1 MAGILDSWLLVEVDS
16 CSHTTAAQCFLHNTH
31 HSHYSFL
38 GSAGSVCLQNSKTH
52 KTLAGGVEKVVID
65 IVGEHWYQSRILNCY
80 SVAVKPYGLD
90 HLVLLMVREEVHLAG
105 SYHMADR
112 NTGVLDSEGVQSR
125 KNTVLLVEEEKVCHR
140 WSIDAEV
147 DDDRMHQLHHRME

>member
-1 MAGILDSWLLVEVDS
+1 M
-16 CSHTTAAQCFLHNTH
+16 
-31 HSHYSFL
+31 
-38 GSAGSVCLQNSKTH
+38 
-52 KTLAGGVEKVVID
+52 
-65 IVGEHWYQSRILNCY
+65 
-80 SVAVKPYGLD
+80 
-90 HLVLLMVREEVHLAG
+90 AG